1 MRVVLF
7 AMVLCVVFSCKE
19 GNKKI
24 AYKSASSGNINNLL
38 VVTDDHL
45 WNGRVGDAIR
55 DNIGNEVYGLPQM
68 EPHFDLSQ
76 VSNDVF
82 TGFVRRN
89 RTVLKVIISEENNV
103 KYYTDPY
110 ASPQKMVVVSSPT
123 QEALIRLLKQNAGAI
138 ISTLKTVEFKERQRR
153 INKSLFNTKP
163 IEEALNITLKF
174 PSAYRIA
181 KAEDQFFW
189 IRRDTKTG
197 SLNLLLYS
205 LPLKDFDSTES
216 FSKYII
222 STRDSVAQQYIPGPT
237 EGNYMR
243 TEMIYTPYFFETTL
257 SGVTALETRSLWKV
271 EGAFMSGPFVN
282 YCFRDEKNGRFLV
295 ADGFVY
301 APSQKKRDFM
311 FELET
316 MIRSIQIQ

>member
-1 MRVVLF
+1 MRALFLVVLCF
-7 AMVLCVVFSCKE
+7 VFSCKE
-19 GNKKI
+19 GNNKQT
-24 AYKSASSGNINNLL
+24 YKSASSGNINNLL
-38 VVTDDHL
+38 VVLDNQL

-55 DNIGNEVYGLPQM
+55 EHIGDEVYGLPQV

-76 VSNDVF
+76 VPNDVF
-82 TGFVRRN
+82 TDFVRRN
-89 RTVLKVIISEENNV
+89 RIVLKVKTADEASV

-110 ASPQKMVVVSSPT
+110 ASPQKMVVISAPNRDA
-123 QEALIRLLKQNAGAI
+123 QIELIKQNAPSI
-138 ISTLKTVEFKERQRR
+138 ISTLKAVEFTERQRR

-163 IEEALNITLKF
+163 IEDALGITIKF

-181 KAEDQFFW
+181 KTEDQFFW

-205 LPLKDFDSTES
+205 LPLKDFESTEA
-216 FSKYII
+216 FSEHII
-222 STRDSVAQQYIPGPT
+222 STRDSIAQQHIPGPV

-243 TEMIYTPYFFETTL
+243 TETAYTPYFFET
-257 SGVTALETRSLWKV
+257 SIYGISALQTRSLWKV

-282 YCFRDEKNGRFLV
+282 YCLKDEANERLLV
-295 ADGFVY
+295 AEGFVY

-316 MIRSIQIQ
+316 MIRSIKIK